1 MNVLVCFEMEL
12 GREALTALR
21 TDNRAYLQ
29 VNGPNVPLH
38 QTRARL
44 ETTLIPIC
52 IVPNALGLSA
62 ADPLDVVVGVD
73 GRRGTGGRR
82 RLRRFVLGGKRRR
95 GGGDGRMRRASG
107 GVGVVREIT
116 AVTGARWCWLWV

>member
-1 MNVLVCFEMEL
+1 MDVLVCFEMEL

-21 TDNRAYLQ
+21 ADNRANLQ

-52 IVPNALGLSA
+52 IVPNAFGLST
-62 ADPLDVVVGVD
+62 ADPLDVFVGVD

-82 RLRRFVLGGKRRR
+82 
-95 GGGDGRMRRASG
+95 
-107 GVGVVREIT
+107 
-116 AVTGARWCWLWV
+116 